1 MESRNRAC
9 GCRYIRPDGT
19 EPWYQVVAC
28 PDHRFDFRPLEE
40 VPE

>member
-1 MESRNRAC
+1 MESLSKPC
-9 GCRYIRPDGT
+9 GCRYIRTGKA
-19 EPWYQVVAC
+19 WYQVVAC